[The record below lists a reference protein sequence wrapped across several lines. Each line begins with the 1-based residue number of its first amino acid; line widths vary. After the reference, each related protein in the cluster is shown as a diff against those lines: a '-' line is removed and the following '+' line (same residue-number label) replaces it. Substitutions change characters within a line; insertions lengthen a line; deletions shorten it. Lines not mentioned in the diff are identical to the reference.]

1 MMMMKPSWLECA
13 REAGPEEFSG
23 VLLQGVEEMKH
34 NIGKALDGYGK
45 KDLPLMIF
53 SLRTVAAI
61 LENHPA
67 MGPAERALLR
77 ALQEY
82 VVTVGP
88 AFPGRFDDEA

>member
-1 MMMMKPSWLECA
+1 MMKPSWIERA
-13 REAGPEEFSG
+13 REAGPEMFSG
-23 VLLQGVEEMKH
+23 VLLQGVEEMKL
-34 NIGKALDGYGK
+34 NIGKTLDGYSK

-53 SLRTVAAI
+53 ALRTVAAI

-67 MGPAERALLR
+67 MGPAGRALLQ
-77 ALQEY
+77 ALQEH